1 MYGWEMDYKESWAL
15 KNWCFWTVV
24 LEKTLESPSNCK
36 DFKPVN
42 PKWNQS
48 WIFIGGTDA
57 EAETPVVSLPYANW
71 LIGKDPDA
79 EKNWSQKEKGMT
91 EDEMV
96 EWHHWL
102 DGLEFEPSLGV
113 GDRQWSLA
121 CCSPWGGEE
130 LDTTEQLNWIKIKQR
145 PAWTDWLAFF
155 QLCTMGAM
163 SISWGFQVTFVLQC
177 FLSLGTLFLKPSEH
191 RGGRDGS
198 DAHAVWKSCPLSP
211 VHSFSHVRLF
221 GTPWT
226 AARQSFL
233 WLGENLYETGF
244 WLFC

>member
-1 MYGWEMDYKESWAL
+1 MLRKIEVKRRRGWQRMRWL
-15 KNWCFWTVV
+15 NG
-24 LEKTLESPSNCK
+24 
-36 DFKPVN
+36 
-42 PKWNQS
+42 
-48 WIFIGGTDA
+48 ITDSTDLSLSHLWELVIDS
-57 EAETPVVSLPYANW
+57 EA
-71 LIGKDPDA
+71 
-79 EKNWSQKEKGMT
+79 
-91 EDEMV
+91 
-96 EWHHWL
+96 
-102 DGLEFEPSLGV
+102 
-113 GDRQWSLA
+113 
-121 CCSPWGGEE
+121 CSPWGGKE

-233 WLGENLYETGF
+233 WLGENLYETDF